1 MAFVLYACEALSIT
15 LRQERRLRALG
26 NRILR
31 RIFEPKKDTNGEWRK
46 LHTEELLSLYRSPN
60 KVRVTN
66 TFKYNVFVSM
76 GRFQLE
82 LIYLYFPPSFHQT
95 VVVSG
100 QKEQLFDGNTVENK
114 GKLILTI
121 IPSFLKCPRNISI
134 LALVIPHSHFF
145 KLILHNFIGV

>member
-95 VVVSG
+95 VVSV
-100 QKEQLFDGNTVENK
+100 L
-114 GKLILTI
+114 
-121 IPSFLKCPRNISI
+121 
-134 LALVIPHSHFF
+134 
-145 KLILHNFIGV
+145 

>member
-1 MAFVLYACEALSIT
+1 MYGDESWDDLIT
-15 LRQERRLRALG
+15 ANSKYEQR
-26 NRILR
+26 RILNHQHQPVPQPDSE
-31 RIFEPKKDTNGEWRK
+31 ILQTGFTLFGKPTLNYNSKI
-46 LHTEELLSLYRSPN
+46 
-60 KVRVTN
+60 N
-66 TFKYNVFVSM
+66 TFKYHVFAPM